1 MIAAFLVALA
11 AFLLFATAMDRR
23 ARRAP
28 LLRTTAWTS
37 VALDFALCLH
47 AQGAVFGPIAWVG
60 TLMAAAA
67 AVFCLVNFALRRP
80 IR

>member
-1 MIAAFLVALA
+1 MTAAFLVALA
-11 AFLLFATAMDRR
+11 AFLLFATAMGRR
-23 ARRAP
+23 VRLVP
-28 LLRTTAWTS
+28 LLRMAAWAA
-37 VALDFALCLH
+37 VALDFALCLR